1 MVRMISEF
9 VHHSPDFFR
18 ICWCW
23 FLSFDVYTAFET
35 FHNSKP
41 NCSITKYIKDQM
53 MGQCLFKQI
62 LFFTSS
68 VVFSTTVQYSI
79 EPFFQLWGKISS
91 DANRWVHTRAQ
102 YDCFSTP
109 SRSQKPGQKNKYFI
123 SNSIPFHIL
132 LPKRVR
138 GVRGKGGW
146 KKATFKIPLNNQYID
161 KKTCPLT
168 TSKMYEDHPYQCCW
182 RQAGTRQTFGRR
194 RRKCRIH
201 VHRPKP

>member
-1 MVRMISEF
+1 MVRIISEF
-9 VHHSPDFFR
+9 VHHGQDYFRICWFWSGLFQNFFIMVRIILEFVHHGQDYFRICWFWSGLFPIFFIMVRIILEFVHHGQDFFR

-35 FHNSKP
+35 LHNTKP
-41 NCSITKYIKDQM
+41 NCWITKNVKNQM
-53 MGQCLFKQI
+53 MGPCLFKPN
-62 LFFTSS
+62 LDFSSS
-68 VVFSTTVQYSI
+68 VVFSAVQYSI

-123 SNSIPFHIL
+123 SNSIPSHIL

-138 GVRGKGGW
+138 
-146 KKATFKIPLNNQYID
+146 I
-161 KKTCPLT
+161 
-168 TSKMYEDHPYQCCW
+168 E
-182 RQAGTRQTFGRR
+182 
-194 RRKCRIH
+194 
-201 VHRPKP
+201 